1 MEAVS
6 LCLPNHPKRR
16 AYWGTCPPHRPLSA
30 RRSPPRWHCWPKPS
44 TIWWTRRIAVYILLS
59 SPLIQLFNRN
69 PVIVEYG
76 KWLLISQVAL
86 PRLFA
91 VQGIYAAQP
100 AADVLTVLVCLFS
113 IKPMQNIASRDLT
126 H

>member
-1 MEAVS
+1 M
-6 LCLPNHPKRR
+6 
-16 AYWGTCPPHRPLSA
+16 
-30 RRSPPRWHCWPKPS
+30 
-44 TIWWTRRIAVYILLS
+44 YILLS
-59 SPLIQLFNRN
+59 SPLIQLFNCN
-69 PVIVEYG
+69 PVIAEYG

-91 VQGIYAAQP
+91 VHGIYAAQP

-113 IKPMQNIASRDLT
+113 IKPMQNIASRDLN